1 VVCGNEKAGAGVL
14 SGMVFLL
21 PRTTRTRQRWRD
33 GEGASGFWLMP
44 APWRCRDKENALLPL
59 SNPRSGNRQ
68 TGKTKRRSRP
78 RSKKRRGDA
87 TPAPFCRPSLK
98 VMDAD
103 LDLCGGIYPKG
114 ARHNGLLC
122 EPDGRAA
129 PCPARALC
137 IRRRYVGC
145 RHTQQPAQ
153 PTTHCQNDVRAR
165 HVQTTLAPAACERR
179 ALDGVA
185 ASCEAM
191 KRDGVKRLRQRRETS
206 LLQRASRWRFYAFGA
221 LSDTTALAKARGLRV
236 LLQAPWLCGQVQHH
250 PNMPGVLLGV
260 FTES

>member
-1 VVCGNEKAGAGVL
+1 
-14 SGMVFLL
+14 
-21 PRTTRTRQRWRD
+21 
-33 GEGASGFWLMP
+33 
-44 APWRCRDKENALLPL
+44 
-59 SNPRSGNRQ
+59 
-68 TGKTKRRSRP
+68 
-78 RSKKRRGDA
+78 
-87 TPAPFCRPSLK
+87 
-98 VMDAD
+98 MDAD

-206 LLQRASRWRFYAFGA
+206 VLQRASRWRLYAFGA
-221 LSDTTALAKARGLRV
+221 LPDYPCSSRQRTASPWRGIFREGRSGEVAAGTERTRLERSYKQRAV
-236 LLQAPWLCGQVQHH
+236 SSPSALC
-250 PNMPGVLLGV
+250 PMPVR
-260 FTES
+260 